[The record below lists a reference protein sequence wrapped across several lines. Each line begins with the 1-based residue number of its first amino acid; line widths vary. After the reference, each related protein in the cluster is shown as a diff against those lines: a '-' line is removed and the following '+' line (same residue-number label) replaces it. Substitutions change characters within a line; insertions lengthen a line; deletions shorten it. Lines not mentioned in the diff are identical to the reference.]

1 MKAKD
6 SQVRYSEE
14 FKRMVVS
21 EIESGV
27 MTANRAAK
35 YYGIG
40 GNLTIYRWLAT
51 YGMNS
56 SKGKKVIIMTKQEET
71 ELITL
76 RKEVALLKRELEE
89 AEFRAIAWESMV
101 EAIEI
106 DLGIPVKKKPWSQ
119 ALLDAKKKLYQGVED
134 SESTATAASSD
145 SQSKPS
151 TKNLRTI
158 KRK

>member
-1 MKAKD
+1 
-6 SQVRYSEE
+6 
-14 FKRMVVS
+14 
-21 EIESGV
+21 
-27 MTANRAAK
+27 
-35 YYGIG
+35 
-40 GNLTIYRWLAT
+40 
-51 YGMNS
+51 
-56 SKGKKVIIMTKQEET
+56 MTKQEET